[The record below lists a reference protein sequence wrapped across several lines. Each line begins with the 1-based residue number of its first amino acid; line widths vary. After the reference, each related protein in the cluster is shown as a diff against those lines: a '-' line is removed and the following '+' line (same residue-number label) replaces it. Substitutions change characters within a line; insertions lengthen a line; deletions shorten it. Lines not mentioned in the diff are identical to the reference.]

1 MGDRST
7 MKTLVI
13 TSIILTLTLQASNAI
28 NAPMTLPAV
37 GNVTVLQ
44 SKSDKELAWVD
55 EQIQAILPSR
65 IGVADGFVNSLN
77 DPMKYLSQVP
87 EAGGSSIKLLAPP
100 KLGGMPML
108 PSMPIVPK
116 IVEEPLRLQGLMNK
130 SALIN
135 GKWYRI
141 NEAVR
146 SYTLAEI
153 KPNSILLSGAKGQKL
168 ILFISKQN
176 NNIKINTK

>member
-1 MGDRST
+1 
-7 MKTLVI
+7 MKTLAI

-28 NAPMTLPAV
+28 NVPMTLPSV

-44 SKSDKELAWVD
+44 AKSDKELAWVD

-65 IGVADGFVNSLN
+65 IGVTDGFINSLN
-77 DPMKYLSQVP
+77 DSIKYLSSAP
-87 EAGGSSIKLLAPP
+87 KGGDSGMKLLAPP
-100 KLGGMPML
+100 RLGTIPML
-108 PSMPIVPK
+108 PIIPLVPK

-135 GKWYRI
+135 GKWYHL
-141 NEAVR
+141 NDTVR
-146 SYTLAEI
+146 SFTLVEI
-153 KPNSILLSGAKGQKL
+153 KPASILLSGTKGQQL
-168 ILFISKQN
+168 ILFIGKQN